1 MRTKLFKQF
10 FIAGSIFAL
19 SVSAQT
25 ARVQVIHNCADAAA
39 ATVDVWL
46 DTTLIINNFNFRTA
60 SAFIDAPAGV
70 PINIGISVDTAS
82 TSASQAA
89 VNFPLTLVQNETYVV
104 VANGIVSASGYNPA
118 PTFDLDIYSGARETA
133 TSNTNTDILAVH
145 GSTDAP
151 FVDVE
156 TSNTTLINNMGYGS
170 FAGYLSV
177 PTANL
182 NIEVTDSTG
191 ATVVRSYLAPLQ
203 DLNLQGKA
211 ITVVASGFLNTAN
224 NSNSANKFGLWA
236 ATATG
241 GNLIPLPASTA
252 RVQVIHNCADAAAST
267 VDVWL
272 DNMRIVNNFNFRTA
286 SAFIDAP
293 AGVPINIGIAVDT
306 TSTSA
311 SQAAVNFPLTLVPNE
326 TYVVVANGIVSASGY
341 NPAPTFDLDIYSGA
355 RETAT
360 SNTNTDILAVHGST
374 DAPFVDVET
383 SNTTL
388 INNMGYGSF
397 AGYLSVPT
405 ANLNIEV
412 TDSTGAA
419 VVKSYIAPLQ
429 DLNLQGKAI
438 TVVASGFLNIA
449 NNSNSANEFGL
460 WAATAAG
467 GSLIALPANT
477 TNINSIENSKQLS
490 LFPNPSSDYVN
501 INLSNIQSEI
511 LILELSDLTGRVVL
525 NKQLNTNGQ
534 NVITDVLNVS
544 EISNGTYT
552 LSIVSNE
559 MKSNSI
565 LIVNH
570 K

>member
-1 MRTKLFKQF
+1 MKKNLFKF
-10 FIAGSIFAL
+10 LLFSGSMIGLTA
-19 SVSAQT
+19 SAQT
-25 ARVQVIHNCADAAA
+25 ARVQIIHNCPDAAA

-46 DTTLIINNFNFRTA
+46 DTTRIINNFNFRTA
-60 SAFIDAPAGV
+60 SAFIDAPAGI
-70 PINIGISVDTAS
+70 PINIGIAVDTTS

-89 VNFPLTLVQNETYVV
+89 VNFPITLMPNETYVV
-104 VANGIVSASGYNPA
+104 VANGIVNAAGYNPA
-118 PTFDLDIYSGARETA
+118 PAFDLDIYPAARETGI
-133 TSNTNTDILAVH
+133 SSTNTDILVAH

-156 TSNTTLINNMGYGS
+156 TSNTTLVNNLGYGS

-191 ATVVRSYLAPLQ
+191 AIVVRSYLAPLQ
-203 DLNLQGKA
+203 TLNLQGKA

-224 NSNSANKFGLWA
+224 NSNSANTFGLWA
-236 ATATG
+236 ATAAG

-272 DNMRIVNNFNFRTA
+272 GNTRIINNFNFRTA
-286 SAFIDAP
+286 SSFIDAP

-311 SQAAVNFPLTLVPNE
+311 SQAAVNFPITLMPNE
-326 TYVVVANGIVSASGY
+326 TYVVVANGIVNAAGY
-341 NPAPTFDLDIYSGA
+341 NPAPAFDLDIYPTA
-355 RETAT
+355 RETGIST
-360 SNTNTDILAVHGST
+360 MNTDILVAHGST

-383 SNTTL
+383 SNNTL
-388 INNMGYGSF
+388 INNLGYGSF

-412 TDSTGAA
+412 TDSTGTT
-419 VVKSYIAPLQ
+419 VVRSYSAPLQ
-429 DLNLQGKAI
+429 TLNLQGKAI
-438 TVVASGFLNIA
+438 TVVASGFLNTA
-449 NNSNSANEFGL
+449 NNSNSTNTFGL
-460 WAATAAG
+460 WVATATG
-467 GSLIALPANT
+467 GNLIPLPANT
-477 TNINSIENSKQLS
+477 TSIINIADNAEITM
-490 LFPNPSSDYVN
+490 FPNPSSDNVSIQLGTTEN
-501 INLSNIQSEI
+501 MNIQ
-511 LILELSDLTGRVVL
+511 LELIDLTGRVVL
-525 NKQLNTNGQ
+525 SKQINNNGQ
-534 NVITDVLNVS
+534 NVLTNVFNVS

-552 LSIVSNE
+552 LSIVSNNK
-559 MKSNSI
+559 KSNSI
-565 LIVNH
+565 LMVNH

>member
-1 MRTKLFKQF
+1 MKKNLFKF
-10 FIAGSIFAL
+10 LLFSGSMIGLTA
-19 SVSAQT
+19 SAQT
-25 ARVQVIHNCADAAA
+25 ARVQIIHNCPDAAA

-46 DTTLIINNFNFRTA
+46 DTTRIINNFNFRTA
-60 SAFIDAPAGV
+60 SAFIDAPAGI
-70 PINIGISVDTAS
+70 PINIGIAVDTTS

-89 VNFPLTLVQNETYVV
+89 VNFPITLMPNETYVV
-104 VANGIVSASGYNPA
+104 VANGIVNAAGYNPA
-118 PTFDLDIYSGARETA
+118 PAFDLDIYPAARETGI
-133 TSNTNTDILAVH
+133 SSTNTDILVAH

-156 TSNTTLINNMGYGS
+156 TSNTTLVNNLGYGS

-191 ATVVRSYLAPLQ
+191 AIVVRSYLAPLQ
-203 DLNLQGKA
+203 TLNLQGKA

-224 NSNSANKFGLWA
+224 NSNSANTFGLWA
-236 ATATG
+236 ATAAG

-272 DNMRIVNNFNFRTA
+272 GNTRIINNFNFRTA
-286 SAFIDAP
+286 SSFIDAP

-311 SQAAVNFPLTLVPNE
+311 SQAAVNFPITLMPNE
-326 TYVVVANGIVSASGY
+326 TYVVVANGIVNAAGY
-341 NPAPTFDLDIYSGA
+341 NPAPAFDLDIYPAA
-355 RETAT
+355 RETGI
-360 SNTNTDILAVHGST
+360 SSTNTDILVAHGST

-383 SNTTL
+383 SNNTL
-388 INNMGYGSF
+388 INNLGYGSF

-412 TDSTGAA
+412 TDSTGTT
-419 VVKSYIAPLQ
+419 VVRSYSAPLQ
-429 DLNLQGKAI
+429 TLNLQGKAI
-438 TVVASGFLNIA
+438 TVVASGFLNTA
-449 NNSNSANEFGL
+449 NNSNSTNTFGL
-460 WAATAAG
+460 WVATATG
-467 GSLIALPANT
+467 GNLIPLPANT
-477 TNINSIENSKQLS
+477 TSIINIADNAEITM
-490 LFPNPSSDYVN
+490 FPNPSSDNVSIQLGTTEN
-501 INLSNIQSEI
+501 MNIQ
-511 LILELSDLTGRVVL
+511 LELIDLTGRVVL
-525 NKQLNTNGQ
+525 SKQINNNGQ
-534 NVITDVLNVS
+534 NVLTNVFNVS

-552 LSIVSNE
+552 LSIVSNNK
-559 MKSNSI
+559 KSNSI
-565 LIVNH
+565 LMVNH